1 MVKSPQ
7 ISFLWYLIQKTI
19 FFFHIEMLKGTVFK

>member
-7 ISFLWYLIQKTI
+7 ISFLWYLIKKSI
-19 FFFHIEMLKGTVFK
+19 FFHIEMLTGTVFK